1 MSSFVDSLRFL
12 DVWNLPS
19 LVLCG
24 AFFVNAGMKELQLIS
39 WGSASVAPHVLMAI
53 QGEVIRRMDR
63 MERNRDFEMDVK
75 DAKEA
80 DCASSI
86 VYENI

>member
-1 MSSFVDSLRFL
+1 
-12 DVWNLPS
+12 
-19 LVLCG
+19 
-24 AFFVNAGMKELQLIS
+24 MKELQLIS